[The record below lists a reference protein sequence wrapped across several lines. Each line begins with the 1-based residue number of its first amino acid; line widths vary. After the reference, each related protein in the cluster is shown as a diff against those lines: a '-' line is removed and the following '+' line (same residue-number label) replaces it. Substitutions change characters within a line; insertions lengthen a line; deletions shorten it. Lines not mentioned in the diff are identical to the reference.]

1 MNIVYSSKVSK
12 CIGGAE
18 DFYPLESSFTD
29 GSIDP
34 MRWLMANR
42 LYSRLLCDTA
52 WSIHECNPAGLVIV
66 DRSEVPD
73 SIVSPPWPID
83 VALDM
88 KTKTAWVSHMPRE
101 HEWYESWQK
110 RNTKHL
116 DTLVALS
123 DRIEACLPVFALS
136 QLEPQTPFVVD
147 WAGQRDG
154 RAYMRIETRE
164 QSCLRWIRL
173 WCIGT
178 ISKAPEDYPLAVFEY
193 WRSPGSIRMAGVE
206 EGDVLEISGIQC
218 EE

>member
-1 MNIVYSSKVSK
+1 
-12 CIGGAE
+12 
-18 DFYPLESSFTD
+18 
-29 GSIDP
+29 

-173 WCIGT
+173 WCIGPFLKHQRL
-178 ISKAPEDYPLAVFEY
+178 SLCFEY
-193 WRSPGSIRMAGVE
+193 WRSLGRYMAGLKKVMYWRFWYK
-206 EGDVLEISGIQC
+206 C
-218 EE
+218 EEKGICTLCLK